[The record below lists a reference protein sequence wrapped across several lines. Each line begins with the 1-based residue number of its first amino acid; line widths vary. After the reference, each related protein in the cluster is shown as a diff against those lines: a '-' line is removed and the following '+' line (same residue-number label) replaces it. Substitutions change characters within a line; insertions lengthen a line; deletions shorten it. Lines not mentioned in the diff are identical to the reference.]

1 MKRRHSWKLYDWAMF
16 ALSFILFSYILFM
29 CTVIAMAQGPYFG
42 RGKPTGPP
50 TVSSLTADEA
60 TSLNTAQAALTTA
73 AQNLAA
79 ARQRILAAHG
89 DKPCLP
95 TDSSCTRASFRQ
107 DGFIETVT
115 YTQTPRAVPAITPKP
130 ATPGPVAH

>member
-1 MKRRHSWKLYDWAMF
+1 MKRINSLVI
-16 ALSFILFSYILFM
+16 LVFILLALVGGIVVKSW
-29 CTVIAMAQGPYFG
+29 AQGPFFPG

-50 TVSSLTADEA
+50 TVSSLTADEQ
-60 TSLNTAQAALTTA
+60 TSLTNAQNALTTA

-79 ARQRILAAHG
+79 VKQAILTAHG

-95 TDSSCTRASFRQ
+95 TDATCTRATLRP

-115 YTQTPRAVPAITPKP
+115 YTQTPRAVTGSTVIANPASKP
-130 ATPGPVAH
+130 ATVSH

>member
-1 MKRRHSWKLYDWAMF
+1 MRRFSIFDF
-16 ALSFILFSYILFM
+16 RFSIALLLTAFCLLPSAF
-29 CTVIAMAQGPYFG
+29 AQGPYFG

-50 TVSSLTADEA
+50 TVSSLTADEQ
-60 TSLNTAQAALTTA
+60 TSVNTAQAALTTA